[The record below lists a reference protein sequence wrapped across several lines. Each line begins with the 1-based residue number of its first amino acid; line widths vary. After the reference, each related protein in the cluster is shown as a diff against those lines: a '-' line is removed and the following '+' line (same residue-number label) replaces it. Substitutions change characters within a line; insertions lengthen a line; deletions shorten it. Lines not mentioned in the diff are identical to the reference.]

1 MTDFEPKQKEDF
13 AAVYDLPDPRP
24 YYRGL
29 TATHYRMPEVMAGVV
44 ERITERLLAHRAGDD
59 RALQVLDF
67 ACGFGAVGALLRH
80 SLSMSSLYAHYAD
93 DPSDGLEA
101 REVDRAFYNQYKRTT
116 RPIILTGVD
125 IAPSAVGYAQA
136 LGLVDTGFGVDLTQ
150 TVTPEV
156 ELSLSNTDL
165 VVESGC
171 IAGVLGDAFR
181 TIHSIARNPWFIYC
195 PRPDTDW
202 SALEAL
208 WPSIDYVVESLS
220 NQTVAYRRP
229 LGRHEE
235 QSVLQGAAEFGRPFE
250 QAINN
255 GYIRVPIMLARSHED
270 ARAVPQAALARSV
283 QDLFAEPIETGEFQQ

>member
-80 SLSMSSLYAHYAD
+80 SLSMSSLYAHYAE

-116 RPIILTGVD
+116 RPIKLTGVD

-156 ELSLSNTDL
+156 ELSLSNIDL

-171 IAGVLGDAFR
+171 IQAFWVAFR
-181 TIHSIARNPWFIYC
+181 TIHHGRNPWVIYC
-195 PRPDTDW
+195 PRPDTDC
-202 SALEAL
+202 ALEAL
-208 WPSIDYVVESLS
+208 WPSIDHVVESLL
-220 NQTVAYRRP
+220 TKR
-229 LGRHEE
+229 LFIGG
-235 QSVLQGAAEFGRPFE
+235 QGAMKSRACCRVLPNSGVLPNRPSTTVTF
-250 QAINN
+250 
-255 GYIRVPIMLARSHED
+255 VSL
-270 ARAVPQAALARSV
+270 
-283 QDLFAEPIETGEFQQ
+283 